1 MCTSFSFSELAHAQA
16 ADRRKEQYDAGKREH
31 GLEPGD
37 KVFLWIQRENK
48 MQHST
53 IGPLLLKRFLDPQ
66 TKRSAVV
73 HPVGVPNE
81 EIVVHVDRLYKHNE
95 RPEHLSN
102 IPTEVTDWMQAQ
114 NELSQ
119 AEMDGLPQVTQLQR
133 GVAQEQQEVWDI
145 DAIVDRRENRAGD
158 REYFVKFTGYG
169 EEDNLWYTEQD
180 LRAMGQETIRMLDE
194 FDEARDREEHQR
206 MLAAK
211 PGQGV
216 RRSTRR
222 GGRLKGG

>member
-1 MCTSFSFSELAHAQA
+1 M
-16 ADRRKEQYDAGKREH
+16 
-31 GLEPGD
+31 
-37 KVFLWIQRENK
+37 
-48 MQHST
+48 
-53 IGPLLLKRFLDPQ
+53 
-66 TKRSAVV
+66 
-73 HPVGVPNE
+73 GVPNE

-158 REYFVKFTGYG
+158 REYFVKYTGYG
-169 EEDNLWYTEQD
+169 EEEDNLWYTEQD
-180 LRAMGQETIRMLDE
+180 LRAMGQETIRMLDDY
-194 FDEARDREEHQR
+194 DEARDQEEHQR